1 MSTIIHSNLLKAHYL
16 IGNSVIFPDLVRAA
30 SAYEGVSY
38 SEAVLH
44 FCATRPAI
52 LGALEMTDETAL
64 DDNLHAFARNPDTA
78 GTLDTLILTAVAEY
92 KQVVAEYKQ
101 KEEEPNG
108 NN

>member
-16 IGNSVIFPDLVRAA
+16 IGNSAIFPDLVRAA
-30 SAYEGVSY
+30 SAYEGVNY
-38 SEAVLH
+38 SENVLR

-52 LGALEMTDETAL
+52 LAALEMSDDTSL
-64 DDNLHAFARNPDTA
+64 DTSLHAFARNPETA

-92 KQVVAEYKQ
+92 KQ
-101 KEEEPNG
+101 KEEARNG